1 MGVISQNG
9 IDYPVPSVPV
19 QSDGSA
25 TDLTNA
31 AVPTGQTIKS
41 YLNSNLVVGKGNYNL
56 AHSIC
61 AGYVTASG
69 NYIDF
74 FVPLLIDRTV
84 TSITL
89 TANPANPN
97 DVRFFCKSANYS
109 LDDIDTSV
117 FSVVSIRKNGLR
129 LELKFKTTKTASEC
143 AVVIINNL
151 TLTFA

>member
-1 MGVISQNG
+1 M
-9 IDYPVPSVPV
+9 
-19 QSDGSA
+19 
-25 TDLTNA
+25 TT
-31 AVPTGQTIKS
+31 
-41 YLNSNLVVGKGNYNL
+41 
-56 AHSIC
+56 
-61 AGYVTASG
+61 SG

-74 FVPLLIDRTV
+74 FVPLLIDRSV

-89 TANPANPN
+89 TANPAYPN

-109 LDDIDTSV
+109 LSDIDTSV

-129 LELKFKTTKTASEC
+129 LELKFNTTKTASEC